1 MAKIEIEAE
10 VMPTM
15 GGLVTFHTKLCPY
28 GLPGIL
34 TGGTATVGSSS
45 CQMCAYFGGIQRDDT
60 PTDYVI
66 CNHD

>member
-1 MAKIEIEAE
+1 MKIKIEAE

-45 CQMCAYFGGIQRDDT
+45 CKMCSYHGGEQKDDVGQ
-60 PTDYVI
+60 DCVI